1 MSYFGTYLK
10 RINRYGN
17 TLQERIQNKK
27 EHDFLV
33 YMKKSPNLVRARNG
47 DNKN

>member
-1 MSYFGTYLK
+1 MGYFGTYLK

-33 YMKKSPNLVRARNG
+33 YMKKKEYFILKIKMKR
-47 DNKN
+47 